1 MKGFCWYS
9 WSVTQYY
16 HHNHKF
22 KNRVNVKINTLNRS
36 ISISCLLKFERKILV
51 HSKTYEFAE
60 FFSPENWI
68 KLSQYIR
75 FLKFLSRKFRN
86 VVCFC
91 GHPVWIFSSLHF
103 MWFCTVW
110 FSCELELP
118 NNISI
123 FSDKENISRKEYFW
137 YQNCQYTLQF
147 MSDVLVCP

>member
-1 MKGFCWYS
+1 M
-9 WSVTQYY
+9 
-16 HHNHKF
+16 
-22 KNRVNVKINTLNRS
+22 NRS

-91 GHPVWIFSSLHF
+91 GHPIFASLRF

-118 NNISI
+118 IIYQYSLIKKTSVVKNIFYTKI
-123 FSDKENISRKEYFW
+123 VNILLLFLCQTYLFVLNSVFWQCYELTSR
-137 YQNCQYTLQF
+137 N
-147 MSDVLVCP
+147 